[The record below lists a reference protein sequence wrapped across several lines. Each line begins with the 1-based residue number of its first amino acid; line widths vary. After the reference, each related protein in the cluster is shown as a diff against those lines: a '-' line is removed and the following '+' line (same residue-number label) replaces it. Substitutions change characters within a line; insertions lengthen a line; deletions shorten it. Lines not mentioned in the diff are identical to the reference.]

1 MAFIGL
7 GKINTNLIPIIIGCI
22 FCFLNRLLNQYEG
35 TKLFEN
41 VMLTNIFI
49 SFSDI
54 FTIIPYIIFKIRSKK
69 VYKPENKELIPNETK
84 ETKFEFLYEETYD
97 IEDEVEGKGKFIVLI
112 GLIFFVNYFIFVYI
126 FALKTNTWIMYI
138 LFTSIFYYLFFK
150 SKLYRHHYLSIVIIL
165 IIGLVIDFVEGNIQ
179 KDFNKNF
186 KLILLSF
193 LRVIL
198 LSLNYVL
205 IKYTMEKK
213 YASPYE
219 IGFFNGLINLILFI
233 IGAVIDNFF
242 IKKFEYKEYF
252 DNFNGKELLVVL
264 GLMITQF
271 GIYISL
277 FIIDKKDTPC
287 HIFIVFVFGQLA
299 YYYKLTEISIVSI
312 ICLILILFF
321 SLIFNEIIEL
331 NFLGLSQNTRKN
343 IINRANTEVEGAL
356 FVKNEALEGNYETQK
371 DGKEIEMENSSVE
384 S

>member
-7 GKINTNLIPIIIGCI
+7 GKINTNLIHIIIGGI

-69 VYKPENKELIPNETK
+69 VYKPENKELIPNEAK

-112 GLIFFVNYFIFVYI
+112 GVIFFVNYFIFVYI

-179 KDFNKNF
+179 KDFKENF

-193 LRVIL
+193 LRIIL

-264 GLMITQF
+264 GLMISQF

>member
-69 VYKPENKELIPNETK
+69 VYKAENKELIPNETK

-112 GLIFFVNYFIFVYI
+112 GVIFFVNYFIFVYI

-179 KDFNKNF
+179 KDFTENF

-219 IGFFNGLINLILFI
+219 IGFYNGLINLILFI

-356 FVKNEALEGNYETQK
+356 LVKNEVLEGNYETQK
-371 DGKEIEMENSSVE
+371 DGKEIEMENSSIE

>member
-84 ETKFEFLYEETYD
+84 ETKFEYLYEETYD

>member
-69 VYKPENKELIPNETK
+69 VYKPEDKEVIPNETK
-84 ETKFEFLYEETYD
+84 ETKFEYLYEETYD

-179 KDFNKNF
+179 KDFTKNF

>member
-69 VYKPENKELIPNETK
+69 IYKPENREVIPNETK

-112 GLIFFVNYFIFVYI
+112 GVIFFVNYFIFVYI

-179 KDFNKNF
+179 KDFTDNF

-264 GLMITQF
+264 GLMISQF

>member
-54 FTIIPYIIFKIRSKK
+54 FTIIHYIIFKIRSKK

-112 GLIFFVNYFIFVYI
+112 GVIFFVNYFIFVYI

-179 KDFNKNF
+179 KDFKENF

-219 IGFFNGLINLILFI
+219 IGFFIGLINLILFI

-299 YYYKLTEISIVSI
+299 YYYNLTEISIVSI

>member
-69 VYKPENKELIPNETK
+69 VYKPENKEVIPNETK

-112 GLIFFVNYFIFVYI
+112 GVIFFVNYFIFVYI

-179 KDFNKNF
+179 KDFTENF

>member
-69 VYKPENKELIPNETK
+69 IYKPENKEVIPNETK
-84 ETKFEFLYEETYD
+84 ERKFEFLYEETYD

-112 GLIFFVNYFIFVYI
+112 GVIFFVNYFIFVYI

-179 KDFNKNF
+179 KDFTKNF

-343 IINRANTEVEGAL
+343 IINRANTEVERAL

-371 DGKEIEMENSSVE
+371 DGKEIELENSSVE

>member
-7 GKINTNLIPIIIGCI
+7 GKINSNLIPIIIGCI

-69 VYKPENKELIPNETK
+69 IYKPENKEVIPNETK

-112 GLIFFVNYFIFVYI
+112 GVIFFVNYFIFVYI

-165 IIGLVIDFVEGNIQ
+165 IIGLVIDFVEGNTQ
-179 KDFNKNF
+179 KDFTKNF

-264 GLMITQF
+264 GLMISQF

-343 IINRANTEVEGAL
+343 IINRANIEVEGAL

>member
-7 GKINTNLIPIIIGCI
+7 GKINTNLIPIIVGCV

-35 TKLFEN
+35 TSLFKN

-49 SFSDI
+49 SFSDL
-54 FTIIPYIIFKIRSKK
+54 FIIVPYIIFKVRSKK
-69 VYKPENKELIPNETK
+69 VYKHENKEITPDETQ
-84 ETKFEFLYEETYD
+84 ETKFEYLYEESYD
-97 IEDEVEGKGKFIVLI
+97 IEDDVQGKGKFIVLI
-112 GLIFFVNYFIFVYI
+112 GLIFFVNYLIFVYI

-179 KDFNKNF
+179 KDFTDNI

-198 LSLNYVL
+198 LSLDYVL

-219 IGFFNGLINLILFI
+219 IGFYNGLINLIIFI
-233 IGAVIDNFF
+233 VGAVIDHYFYGRF
-242 IKKFEYKEYF
+242 DYKEYF
-252 DNFNGKELLVVL
+252 DSFNGKELLVIL
-264 GLMITQF
+264 GLMVTQF
-271 GIYISL
+271 GIYMSL

-299 YYYKLTEISIVSI
+299 YYYNLTEISIVSI

-331 NFLGLSQNTRKN
+331 NFCGLSQNTRKN
-343 IINRANTEVEGAL
+343 IILRGDSEVVGSL
-356 FVKNEALEGNYETQK
+356 LVKGGEENYDTQK
-371 DGKEIEMENSSVE
+371 EAKEIELENSSI
-384 S
+384 SS

>member
-69 VYKPENKELIPNETK
+69 IYKPENKEVIPNETK
-84 ETKFEFLYEETYD
+84 ETKFEYLYEETYD

-179 KDFNKNF
+179 KDFTENF

-219 IGFFNGLINLILFI
+219 IGFYNGLINLILFI

>member
-7 GKINTNLIPIIIGCI
+7 GKINSNLIPIIIGCI

-69 VYKPENKELIPNETK
+69 VYKPENKEVIPNETK

-179 KDFNKNF
+179 KDFKENF

-219 IGFFNGLINLILFI
+219 IGFYNGLINLILFI

>member
-7 GKINTNLIPIIIGCI
+7 GKINSNLIPIIIGCI

-69 VYKPENKELIPNETK
+69 VYKPENKEVIPNETK

-112 GLIFFVNYFIFVYI
+112 GVIFFVNYFIFVYI

-179 KDFNKNF
+179 KDFTKNF

-331 NFLGLSQNTRKN
+331 NLLGLYQNTRKN